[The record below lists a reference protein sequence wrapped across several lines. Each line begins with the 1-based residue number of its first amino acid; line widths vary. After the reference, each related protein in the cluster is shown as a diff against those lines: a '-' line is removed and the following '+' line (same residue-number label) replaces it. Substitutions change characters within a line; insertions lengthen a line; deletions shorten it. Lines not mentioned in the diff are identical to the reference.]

1 MWEWCKSE
9 KKVLILRGSGDTHM
23 RHSRVES
30 SLFCQI
36 CTTPTQNAC
45 SWRLLAA
52 PGARARGAPTRARRR
67 QPPPGNTF
75 SSAREHLQLRPGT
88 PSGLL
93 RSLKVCNC
101 RQFWPSEAQICATV
115 DNSSPRKLKS
125 EQLSSI
131 IALGCSNVGHCRQ
144 YCSWGLKPRSQDPG
158 VGGSGGSQ

>member
-1 MWEWCKSE
+1 M
-9 KKVLILRGSGDTHM
+9 ILRGSGDTHM

-30 SLFCQI
+30 SRFFSNLHHPH
-36 CTTPTQNAC
+36 TEYL
-45 SWRLLAA
+45 LLAA

-75 SSAREHLQLRPGT
+75 SSAREHLQVRLGT
-88 PSGLL
+88 PSGPL
-93 RSLKVCNC
+93 RGLKVCNC
-101 RQFWPSEAQICATV
+101 RQFWPSEAQNCATV
-115 DNSSPRKLKS
+115 DNSSPWRLKS
-125 EQLSSI
+125 QQLSSI